1 MLMVGIRSVEHFI
14 TIFTSI
20 GDQVCQMLGLHMVL
34 ECCQSVAIFD
44 QPTDFALVYPSPR
57 FFYVLPDQISDVL

>member
-1 MLMVGIRSVEHFI
+1 MSHEMLMVGIRSVEHFI

-34 ECCQSVAIFD
+34 ESCKTTASLSE
-44 QPTDFALVYPSPR
+44 PTLSALVGATS
-57 FFYVLPDQISDVL
+57 